1 MPALVSSAR
10 RRAQSRPGGS
20 RPATRIGIECVPN
33 FSEGRSTATLE
44 ELGDAIQSAGSA
56 LLDVHADP
64 DHNRSVFTCAGSA
77 AELELGVARAA
88 AWAMEKIDLRAHRG
102 AHPRIGATDVIPVVP
117 LARDSAPAC
126 LRLARRLAEALW
138 QDLGIPVYFYGS
150 AAKSAERTRLEAV
163 RKIGFERLREL
174 ARAGRVRPDVGG
186 PELHPSAGACCVG
199 VREPMVAFNVLIDD
213 RNALAASAIAK
224 AVRQSSGGL
233 EGVKALGLYMKSAG
247 VAQVSMNIT
256 RLDRAN
262 VADAYDAVCAEA
274 AERGV
279 AVLGSELVGLAPRAA
294 LGAHPERLRI
304 RGFHSGMLLEN
315 RLRTC

>member
-10 RRAQSRPGGS
+10 PQPQSRPEGS
-20 RPATRIGIECVPN
+20 RPAPPIGIECVPN
-33 FSEGRSTATLE
+33 FSEGRRAATLDG
-44 ELGDAIQSAGSA
+44 LQVSIQSAGAA

-64 DHNRSVFTCAGSA
+64 DHNRSVFTCAGSER
-77 AELELGVARAA
+77 ELELGVARAA
-88 AWAMEKIDLRAHRG
+88 AWAMENIDLRAHRG
-102 AHPRIGATDVIPVVP
+102 AHPRIGAIDVIPVVP
-117 LARDSAPAC
+117 LVRNSTPAC
-126 LRLARRLAEALW
+126 LRLARSLAQALW
-138 QDLGIPVYFYGS
+138 HDLGLPVYLYGS
-150 AAKSAERTRLEAV
+150 AARIAERARLETV

-174 ARAGRVRPDVGG
+174 VRAGRVQPDVGG
-186 PELHPSAGACCVG
+186 PELHPTAGACCVG
-199 VREPMVAFNVLIDD
+199 VREPMVAFNVLFDA

-233 EGVKALGLYMKSAG
+233 KGVKALGLYMASADR
-247 VAQVSMNIT
+247 AQVSMNIT
-256 RLDRAN
+256 RLDRVN

-304 RGFHSGMLLEN
+304 RGFHPRMLLEN
-315 RLRTC
+315 RLRSC